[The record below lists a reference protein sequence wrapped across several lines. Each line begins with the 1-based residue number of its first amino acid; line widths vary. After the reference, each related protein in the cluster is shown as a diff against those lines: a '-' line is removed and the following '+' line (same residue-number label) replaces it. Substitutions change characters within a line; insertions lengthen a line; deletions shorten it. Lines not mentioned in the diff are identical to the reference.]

1 MNRRSKS
8 NMNTNLPKTEQGIVL
23 EILAKTFD
31 LPPEKIPGDTRIKE
45 DLGADSL
52 TIIEITMALEEHFH
66 ATIADERLEEVK
78 TVEELCEALAEALF
92 PDARPR

>member
-1 MNRRSKS
+1 
-8 NMNTNLPKTEQGIVL
+8 MNTNLPKAEQGIVL

-31 LPPEKIPGDTRIKE
+31 LLPEKIAGDARIKE

-52 TIIEITMALEEHFH
+52 TVIEITMVLEERFH

-92 PDARPR
+92 PDAQPR